1 MSILTI
7 PFKKQIPNNIR
18 AVVSCIWWW
27 HNREFPYIKVQQEN
41 SQKNVSHVIFNLDS
55 TICRHIRVSPFPPS
69 CPWPPP
75 HLYIHS
81 VFMPVDNKEH
91 GSIHAGGGVTGNSW
105 QLFKYLLSVSRSL
118 FSLSLSLLFASRL
131 WSPVE
136 EAEGGEGRGWGGSG
150 VWLGLV
156 PQSLIHFPLRTH
168 QGDRI

>member
-1 MSILTI
+1 MV

-41 SQKNVSHVIFNLDS
+41 SQKNVSYVIFNLDS

-118 FSLSLSLLFASRL
+118 FSLSLSFLHHDFGLR
-131 WSPVE
+131 WRRRREVRVE
-136 EAEGGEGRGWGGSG
+136 DGVGVGCDSGWY
-150 VWLGLV
+150 LNL
-156 PQSLIHFPLRTH
+156 
-168 QGDRI
+168 